1 MPNPASMS
9 KRTSTKV
16 LKIYDVNTARETI
29 LHRESIGRVPAD
41 SATTERLGRIFGQG
55 VTPEEAVTRILAS
68 VRNEGDEAL
77 KRWSKS
83 LDLVELGDLHIPQ
96 VALAEAYSRLPAT
109 LQEAMW
115 AAAERIRAFHEL
127 QPLQSWFTEEL
138 GGKLGQRQTPIR
150 RVGIYVPGGSAP
162 LPSSM
167 MMSVIPAQ
175 VAGVEKLV
183 VCSPPRPH
191 ETILAAAHICGLDT
205 LYQIGGAQAIAAM
218 AFGTQS
224 VPRVDKVVGPGN
236 VFVTMAKQQ
245 LYGVIG
251 LDGLAGPTETM
262 VIADATANPT
272 WLAADLMAQAEHD
285 PLATAI
291 LITPDRS
298 LAHSVQAE
306 VARQIDDLSR
316 AQIIAQ
322 SLSHR
327 GGIILTEDLETAAT
341 LADEYAPEHLCLSV
355 EEPEWL
361 ADRIHN
367 AGGVF
372 LGERTFEVLGDYI
385 AGPSHIMPTEG
396 TARFASPL
404 NVLDFVKITSWFEL
418 DGESSAKLS
427 PLAAEFAR
435 AEALTAHAAAAEL
448 RLEDK
453 DA

>member
-1 MPNPASMS
+1 ML
-9 KRTSTKV
+9 R
-16 LKIYDVNTARETI
+16 IYDVKTARQTI
-29 LHRESIGRVPAD
+29 LRRDPVGKRPIHSAALESVD
-41 SATTERLGRIFGQG
+41 RIFGQG
-55 VTPEEAVTRILAS
+55 VTPEEAVARILES
-68 VRNEGDEAL
+68 VRTEGDEAL
-77 KRWSKS
+77 KRWSTT
-83 LDLVELGDLHIPQ
+83 LDQVELVEIRIPQ
-96 VALAEAYSRLPAT
+96 PAHAEAYRRLSAA
-109 LQEAMW
+109 LQEAMRTS
-115 AAAERIRAFHEL
+115 AKRIRAFHER
-127 QPLQSWFTEEL
+127 QPLGSWTTEDL
-138 GGKLGQRQTPIR
+138 GGKLGQRHTPIR

-162 LPSSM
+162 LPSSL

-191 ETILAAAHICGLDT
+191 AAILAAAHLCGLET

-218 AFGTQS
+218 AFGTES
-224 VPRVDKVVGPGN
+224 VPRVDKVVGAGN

-251 LDGLAGPTETM
+251 LDGLAGPTETL

-285 PLATAI
+285 PMASAI

-298 LAHSVQAE
+298 LAQSVQAE
-306 VARQIDDLSR
+306 VARQIEDLSR

-322 SLSHR
+322 SLSEN
-327 GGIILTEDLETAAT
+327 GGIVLTEDLETAAV

-355 EEPEWL
+355 DEPKLL

-367 AGGVF
+367 AGGIF
-372 LGERTFEVLGDYI
+372 LGERSFEVLGDYI

-404 NVLDFVKITSWFEL
+404 NVLDFIKITSWFEF
-418 DGESSAKLS
+418 DSESSAILS
-427 PLAAEFAR
+427 PLAAELAR
-435 AEALTAHAAAAEL
+435 AETLTAHAAAAEL
-448 RLEDK
+448 RLEDR
-453 DA
+453 DV

>member
-1 MPNPASMS
+1 M
-9 KRTSTKV
+9 R
-16 LKIYDVNTARETI
+16 
-29 LHRESIGRVPAD
+29 
-41 SATTERLGRIFGQG
+41 
-55 VTPEEAVTRILAS
+55 
-68 VRNEGDEAL
+68 
-77 KRWSKS
+77 
-83 LDLVELGDLHIPQ
+83 
-96 VALAEAYSRLPAT
+96 
-109 LQEAMW
+109 
-115 AAAERIRAFHEL
+115 AAAERIRAFHER
-127 QPLQSWFTEEL
+127 QPLESWFTEDL

-150 RVGIYVPGGSAP
+150 QVGIYVPGGSAP
-162 LPSSM
+162 LPSSL

-236 VFVTMAKQQ
+236 MFVTMAKQQ

-251 LDGLAGPTETM
+251 LDGLAGPTETL

-285 PLATAI
+285 PMATAI

-306 VARQIDDLSR
+306 VARQIEDLSR

-327 GGIILTEDLETAAT
+327 GGIVLTKDLETAAA
-341 LADEYAPEHLCLSV
+341 LADDYAPEHLCLSV
-355 EEPEWL
+355 DEPELL
-361 ADRIHN
+361 AGRIHN
-367 AGGVF
+367 AGGIF
-372 LGERTFEVLGDYI
+372 LGERSFEVLGDYI

-418 DGESSAKLS
+418 DSESSATLS
-427 PLAAEFAR
+427 PLAAEMSPCCPLKYSPGAWNDLPRKLSSWTGTRIPTDPFRRLGRRWGHSPFPTYIPIQKAR
-435 AEALTAHAAAAEL
+435 SSGS
-448 RLEDK
+448 RLPNI
-453 DA
+453 